1 MIKEVIVVE
10 GRDDLDAV
18 KKAVDAEVII
28 TQGFSLSKSVLN
40 RIRLAQQK
48 KGVIIFTDPDHAG
61 EQIRRRIKDAVPGCK
76 DAYLVQNKATKSG
89 DIGIE
94 NASPEAIREAL
105 TKAKVAYQK
114 EEKKFIKDDLVALG
128 LIGGYESKELR
139 DKVGNELGIGYANG
153 KQFLNR
159 LNNYGITREEFIL
172 ALEKVT
178 RGVEDGNC

>member
-76 DAYLVQNKATKSG
+76 DAYLVQNKAIKSG

-178 RGVEDGNC
+178 RGVKDGNC